1 MMQELPLF
9 ALFRN
14 NFLPLSE
21 TFIHDELR
29 FHERYRGV
37 VFSRRH
43 INSHIF
49 SGHEVHSADTHGK
62 GGMLLYGATA
72 LYPPFFKEFRRR
84 KFVLVHAHFGHNG
97 LYALPYAHAFGLP
110 LVITV
115 HGRDVTILVGSDR
128 FLPEFWHYN
137 FASKTLFSRA
147 TLILAASTELAEL
160 LMEIGCPEDK
170 IRIHRLGIDLT
181 KFAFREQEPNGP
193 LQVVM
198 VGRLVPKKGFHFGIR
213 AFAGA
218 LQSNCNAH
226 LRIIGDGPQRLQ
238 LEQLVQN
245 LGIASHV
252 TFTGAL
258 PHTEV
263 CQTIQQST
271 ILLAPSVTASNM
283 DRESGLIVAKEAAA
297 VGLPVVAHWHGGLPD
312 IVEDGHTG
320 FLVPE
325 RDVTRMTQRL
335 ITLLRNVD
343 MRRAFGRAAREKM
356 EREYD
361 IRKVNMR
368 LESLYDEA
376 IALWNKQRT

>member
-1 MMQELPLF
+1 MIIYF
-9 ALFRN
+9 
-14 NFLPLSE
+14 
-21 TFIHDELR
+21 
-29 FHERYRGV
+29 
-37 VFSRRH
+37 VFQ
-43 INSHIF
+43 
-49 SGHEVHSADTHGK
+49 
-62 GGMLLYGATA
+62 
-72 LYPPFFKEFRRR
+72 
-84 KFVLVHAHFGHNG
+84 
-97 LYALPYAHAFGLP
+97 
-110 LVITV
+110 
-115 HGRDVTILVGSDR
+115 
-128 FLPEFWHYN
+128 
-137 FASKTLFSRA
+137 
-147 TLILAASTELAEL
+147 
-160 LMEIGCPEDK
+160 EDK
-170 IRIHRLGIDLT
+170 IIIHRFVIELNNFSFL
-181 KFAFREQEPNGP
+181 EHEPDGP

-238 LEQLVQN
+238 LEKLVQD

-252 TFTGAL
+252 TFAGAL

-263 CQTIQQST
+263 CKAMQQST
-271 ILLAPSVTASNM
+271 ILLAPSITASNM

-297 VGLPVVAHWHGGLPD
+297 VGLPVIAHWHGGLPD

-335 ITLLRNVD
+335 ITLLRNVN

-376 IALWNKQRT
+376 IVLWNKQRT